1 MRRPKLI
8 LIAVLPLLSVG
19 IVFGGTVYEKFGV
32 CGFVDPAAEWSQ
44 VADYMD
50 RNFPHDTEPNAAA
63 FALVLGWTNQL
74 AIVPQAISTGQL
86 PSGG

>member
-1 MRRPKLI
+1 M
-8 LIAVLPLLSVG
+8 V
-19 IVFGGTVYEKFGV
+19 
-32 CGFVDPAAEWSQ
+32 Q

-63 FALVLGWTNQL
+63 FALVLGWMNQL